1 MNNINDVPRGHFAV
15 YVGEKRSRYIIP
27 IKFLTHPEFQCL
39 LRIAEEEFGFDHSM
53 GRLTI
58 PCQEVVFCFLTSMLT
73 VPAGYVAIYVGANG
87 RRFVVR
93 AKYLNHPIFNTI
105 LSLAEE
111 EYGFKND
118 GPLRIPCEEWE
129 FEEILRFVSRSDH
142 SKFMN
147 VDDEEID
154 HLHSRGCGYSC
165 IHTGKEELVPQ
176 SRPLLRG

>member
-1 MNNINDVPRGHFAV
+1 MPKFNKIWQ
-15 YVGEKRSRYIIP
+15 II
-27 IKFLTHPEFQCL
+27 
-39 LRIAEEEFGFDHSM
+39 RI
-53 GRLTI
+53 
-58 PCQEVVFCFLTSMLT
+58 QQMLKQWRQKST
-73 VPAGYVAIYVGANG
+73 TKALSVSSSPSPDVPAGYVAIYVGANG

-147 VDDEEID
+147 VDDEE
-154 HLHSRGCGYSC
+154 RCGYSC

>member
-15 YVGEKRSRYIIP
+15 YVGEKR
-27 IKFLTHPEFQCL
+27 T
-39 LRIAEEEFGFDHSM
+39 
-53 GRLTI
+53 
-58 PCQEVVFCFLTSMLT
+58 
-73 VPAGYVAIYVGANG
+73 NG